1 MATNGRMNG
10 NAVNIGGN
18 NGNYFFI
25 DWQLASQ
32 SIENNTSVINWQSYF
47 HYNSADAQLDNGI
60 VALSGTR
67 WSNGGRVR
75 NFAADFRTR
84 DVAIASGSFTI
95 GHNSDGT
102 QSIAVSGGIDVYQ
115 SGRSSGAQTWAL
127 TTIPRNSQVS
137 TNKTS
142 YTLGEAITINTNR
155 LSNSFT
161 HTITLRKDN
170 GSGTVLK
177 TFNSV
182 GSSVT
187 WTPTSGEIEDME
199 ELIPSSNTFVLHI
212 TQRNNQVGANSTL
225 VRNLTLTNANPTF
238 SDFDFR
244 DSDSATVAITG
255 DDQILV
261 KGKSVLEVEIDSSDK
276 MVAIKSATPDRY
288 DIVYD
293 GVIEEEA
300 YSASDV
306 TQAFSPISTIGTRAI
321 IVRAYDSRGNSTT
334 VAKSIQV
341 YDYTPP
347 IIEIDVS
354 RENNFGDNV
363 TIKTNGTFDLL
374 NIGGA
379 DKNSITSGSLEYRYK
394 ELPSGSFGSWTDISF
409 SVTDNEFEGDDD
421 FVSLDNGKSFEFE
434 FRISDKFGVVVQ
446 TATLGAGV
454 PLVFIGEDGT
464 VNIGAENIFL
474 LTHPVGS
481 IYMSVSST
489 NPGTIYGGTWSAWG
503 AGRVP
508 VGVDAGQTEFD
519 TVEET
524 GGAKTHTLATNE
536 IPSHRHALAVT
547 STNNATTTRGAS
559 PMANNTGNDA
569 THSNV
574 AQGAYAGGGEAHN
587 NLQPYITCYMFKR
600 TA

>member
-1 MATNGRMNG
+1 MSGRMNG
-10 NAVNIGGN
+10 NGVSIGGN
-18 NGNYFFI
+18 GGNYFFI
-25 DWQLASQ
+25 DWQEAGQ
-32 SIENNTSVINWQSYF
+32 SIESNSTVINWQSYF

-84 DVAIASGSFTI
+84 DVPIASGSFTI

-127 TTIPRNSQVS
+127 PTIPRNSQVT
-137 TNKTS
+137 TNAAS
-142 YTLGEAITINTNR
+142 YALGDPITIYTNR
-155 LSNSFT
+155 KSGAFT
-161 HTITLRKDN
+161 HTITLRHNN
-170 GSGTVLK
+170 GSGTLLK

-182 GSSVT
+182 ADSVT
-187 WTPTSGEIEDME
+187 WTPTTGEIEDME
-199 ELIPSSNTFVLHI
+199 ELIPNSNTFVLHI
-212 TQRNNQVGANSTL
+212 TQRNNQVGADSTL
-225 VRNLTLTNANPTF
+225 VRNLTLTEANPTF

-255 DDQILV
+255 DDQVLV

-300 YSASDV
+300 YSTSDV
-306 TQAFSPISTIGTRAI
+306 TQTFSPIGTIGTRAI

-334 VAKSIQV
+334 VAKSVQV

-354 RENNFGDNV
+354 RENNFGENV

-374 NIGGA
+374 PIGGV
-379 DKNSITSGSLEYRYK
+379 DKNELTAGSLEYRYK
-394 ELPSGSFGSWTDISF
+394 ELPSGSFGSWVDIDF
-409 SVTDNEFEGDDD
+409 TVADNEFEGDDD

-434 FRISDKFGVVVQ
+434 FRITDKFGTVTQ

-454 PLVFIGEDGT
+454 PLFFVGENGT
-464 VNIGAENIFL
+464 VEFNGKNIIEMVY
-474 LTHPVGS
+474 PVGS
-481 IYMSVSST
+481 IYTATVST
-489 NPGTIYGGTWSAWG
+489 NPATLLGFGTWAAYG
-503 AGRVP
+503 AGRVI
-508 VGVDAGQTEFD
+508 VGKATSGTFATAGS
-519 TVEET
+519 T
-524 GGAKTHTLATNE
+524 GGEETHTLTSGE
-536 IPSHRHALAVT
+536 MPTHSHTIGPWEL
-547 STNNATTTRGAS
+547 
-559 PMANNTGNDA
+559 NNTASGSGAGRGWAVNGGFSG
-569 THSNV
+569 TETINVSN
-574 AQGAYAGGGEAHN
+574 AGSGGAHN
-587 NLQPYITCYMFKR
+587 NLQPYIVAYMWER